1 MANKDIFVITT
12 ENTSQQYTD
21 LKSHLSDVG
30 TLKDIFYANKKFKGS
45 TMSKKLEAG
54 MKQCPVIL
62 VCCSPDFKIYIDE
75 RSGESK
81 CALLKK
87 DEKSALEKGFK
98 ANEKKIVLVQ
108 YSEGDE
114 NKLKPNLKSFKE
126 LKLSPAFSEDDIET
140 LKMKILEKQTSN
152 QK

>member
-12 ENTSQQYTD
+12 ENTSQQYAD
-21 LKSHLSDVG
+21 LKSTLSDVG

-54 MKQCPVIL
+54 MKQCPVVL
-62 VCCSPDFKIYIDE
+62 VFCSAEFKNYMDE
-75 RSGESK
+75 RNGDSK
-81 CALLKK
+81 CTLLKK
-87 DEKSALEKGFK
+87 DEKSSLEKAFK
-98 ANEKKIVLVQ
+98 ANEKKVILVQ
-108 YSEGDE
+108 YTQGDE

-126 LKLSPAFSEDDIET
+126 LPLSQGFSEDDIEI
-140 LKMKILEKQTSN
+140 LKLKIIEKQTNN